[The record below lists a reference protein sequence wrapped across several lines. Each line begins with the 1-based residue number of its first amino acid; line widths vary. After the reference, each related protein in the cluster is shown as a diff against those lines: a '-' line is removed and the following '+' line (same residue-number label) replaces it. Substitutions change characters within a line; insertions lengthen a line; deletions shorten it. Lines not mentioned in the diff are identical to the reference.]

1 MQFNLVPY
9 AEGHSVGRIEG
20 SFELS
25 AQEIDC
31 RWTLTGD
38 LDRIRIPAR
47 IAAPGRAMSLWEHT
61 CFEFFIGSTDDPG
74 YYEFNLSPS
83 GEWNSFGFTGLRTGM
98 AETDALVC
106 SSSAAERTTPD
117 TLQVT
122 MRAAFSPP
130 NGIAQ
135 WCVGVSAVI
144 ELNDGQ
150 RLYYALS
157 HDGGRPDFHRRSN
170 HRILI

>member
-9 AEGHSVGRIEG
+9 AEGDSVERIEG
-20 SFELS
+20 SFELNEM
-25 AQEIDC
+25 EIDC

-38 LDRIRIPAR
+38 LDRIRIPDR

-61 CFEFFIGSTDDPG
+61 CFEFFIGATGEPD

-83 GEWNSFGFTGLRTGM
+83 GEWNSFGFTDLRTGM
-98 AETDALVC
+98 AETDSLVC
-106 SSSAAERTTPD
+106 NSSTAERPAPD
-117 TLQVT
+117 TLQVSV
-122 MRAAFSPP
+122 RAAFAPP
-130 NGIAQ
+130 EGFGRYR
-135 WCVGVSAVI
+135 VGVSAVI
-144 ELNDGQ
+144 ELDEGQ

-157 HDGGRPDFHRRSN
+157 HDGGQPDFHRRSN